1 MTTETAQIDLT
12 TALGIRR
19 EHLLRSQNP
28 DGGWGYFPGKASWL
42 EPTVHAALVLRREEA
57 GRRAL
62 ELLKRWQLPDGAW
75 QANAQVKSGC
85 WGTALMLTL
94 YRAMGLQDASRQDA
108 SYSRGLEWLVQT
120 TGAEGSLPVRLV
132 ERFQA
137 KVVEQDDSVRGWP
150 WRPGNSSWVEPTAHA
165 LVALKQSSRAAE
177 FGARIQEGESYLLD
191 RRCPDG
197 GWNYGNKRVYHTDM
211 VSFPET
217 TALALIGLQG
227 RSHSELQPSLDR
239 ALAHAKSTKSGM
251 ARAWLAMALRLHGVP
266 WDTRLAGLSPGR
278 DISIAA
284 LECLAFEPEA
294 YRVFRV
300 EKRHT

>member
-12 TALGIRR
+12 TALGVRR
-19 EHLLRSQNP
+19 EHLLRFQNP

-42 EPTVHAALVLRREEA
+42 EPTAYAALALRGEKHGDEA

-62 ELLKRWQLPDGAW
+62 ELLKRWQRPDGAW
-75 QANAQVKSGC
+75 HANAQVKNGY

-94 YRAMGLQDASRQDA
+94 LRATGIQNS
-108 SYSRGLEWLVQT
+108 SYTRGLEWLVPT
-120 TGAEGSLPVRLV
+120 TGAEGSLPVRII

-137 KVVEQDDSVRGWP
+137 KPVEQDDSVRGWP

-177 FGARIQEGESYLLD
+177 FVGRIQEGEGYLLD

-217 TALALIGLQG
+217 TALALVGLQG
-227 RSHSELQPSLDR
+227 RSAEELKPSLDR

-251 ARAWLAMALRLHGVP
+251 ARAWLAIALRLYGVP
-266 WDTRLAGLSPGR
+266 WETRLTGLSPGR

-284 LECLAFEPEA
+284 LEYLAFQPEA
-294 YRVFRV
+294 YQVFRV

>member
-1 MTTETAQIDLT
+1 MTTETPQIDLA
-12 TALGIRR
+12 TALSIRR
-19 EHLLRSQNP
+19 AHLLRFQNA

-42 EPTVHAALVLRREEA
+42 EPTAYAVLALHQEEA
-57 GRRAL
+57 GQRAL
-62 ELLKRWQLPDGAW
+62 KLLARWQRPDGAW
-75 QANAQVKSGC
+75 QASAQVKDAY

-94 YRAMGLQDASRQDA
+94 YGAIGRQDA
-108 SYSRGLEWLVQT
+108 AYARGLDWLLQT
-120 TGAEGSLPVRLV
+120 TGAEGSLPVRIV

-150 WRPGNSSWVEPTAHA
+150 WRPGNSSWVEPTVQA
-165 LVALKQSSRAAE
+165 LVALKQSPRAAE
-177 FGARIQEGESYLLD
+177 FIARIQEGEGYLMD

-217 TALALIGLQG
+217 TALALVGLQG
-227 RSHSELQPSLDR
+227 RSDAELKPSLER

-251 ARAWLAMALRLHGVP
+251 ARAWLAIALRLHGVP
-266 WDTRLAGLSPGR
+266 WKTRLAGLSPGR

-284 LECLAFEPEA
+284 LEYLAFEPEA
-294 YRVFRV
+294 NKVFRV